1 MVKKKNFV
9 YCFWYV
15 VVDADSII
23 FFIISG
29 KNVAMTAHPNERTA
43 NINDMNAR
51 ISPCVHTVSL
61 VLNLSKRKR
70 KWFNTNRKRN
80 YLLNISI
87 NNIHFRLIHYQVPIN
102 KFDHHVLID
111 YPGRTCTIV
120 NDRLRRTTEIYR
132 DRARLPYTTRVHGL
146 IRRETD
152 SVYGDRT
159 KILSD

>member
-1 MVKKKNFV
+1 
-9 YCFWYV
+9 
-15 VVDADSII
+15 
-23 FFIISG
+23 
-29 KNVAMTAHPNERTA
+29 
-43 NINDMNAR
+43 MNAR

-80 YLLNISI
+80 YLLKISI

-111 YPGRTCTIV
+111 YPGRTCTIA
-120 NDRLRRTTEIYR
+120 NDRLQRTTEIYR
-132 DRARLPYTTRVHGL
+132 DRARLPYTTRVNGL

-159 KILSD
+159 KILSDWRGNICASYTELYDCRIRSYNAVRDRIRSYTAVATVQFNEQ